1 MAVSGPLP
9 EAQVTPRLLLRP
21 WRPDDS
27 WDVTAAYQ
35 IYSHP
40 LVWSRLGAQPAPCAD
55 LAEAHD
61 RLTRF
66 TARSDG
72 VAAILAV
79 VPFGGGDV
87 PVGSALLVPLP
98 RSDGAETGTWEIGW
112 HLHPEV
118 WGRGFATEAGAAMAA
133 RAAAAGLDSVH
144 AVVHP
149 DNPASL
155 AVCDRLG
162 MTRLGS
168 TAQWY
173 GVDLVDHHLPLA
185 AGVPAPRR
193 PTIDLTDAPAPLG
206 ARAHHAG

>member
-1 MAVSGPLP
+1 VSFG
-9 EAQVTPRLLLRP
+9 
-21 WRPDDS
+21 
-27 WDVTAAYQ
+27 
-35 IYSHP
+35 
-40 LVWSRLGAQPAPCAD
+40 
-55 LAEAHD
+55 
-61 RLTRF
+61 
-66 TARSDG
+66 ARSDG

-87 PVGSALLVPLP
+87 PGSALLVPLP
-98 RSDGAETGTWEIGW
+98 RSDGAETSTWEIGW

-133 RAAAAGLDSVH
+133 RAAAAGLDGVH
-144 AVVHP
+144 AVVHT

-168 TAQWY
+168 TTDWY

-193 PTIDLTDAPAPLG
+193 PVVDLTDARATPAG
-206 ARAHHAG
+206 AVPRRAG